1 MTTLHLLAAPENGTR
16 ASAEDVLLPL
26 LIQLAVIIVAARV
39 FAVVFRK
46 IRQPGVVGE
55 IAAGLAL
62 GPSLLEHF
70 FPEFSTALFHP
81 TLRGMTPEASKE
93 LFDWILTTLSQL
105 GLVFLLFLIGLEVD
119 FGHLRWH
126 GKSALA
132 ISVCGVALPF
142 ALGLGLAA
150 VMLPHIGEVK
160 SELGFA
166 LFLATALSITAIPV
180 LGRMLIELNITRTR
194 IGAIA
199 IAAAAVDDAM
209 GWILLAAVAAVVRA
223 NFSLGGTLLMIA
235 MTAGFALS
243 MIFVARPVLCHWVR
257 HVVEPGDGFIW
268 HIGLNALA
276 MLILILFAAAIATS
290 LIGVFA
296 LFGAFLL
303 GACLSDQQKFRQA
316 VSQRLWG
323 ITAAFFLP
331 IFFTYT
337 GLHTDVGSLESWQL
351 WALCGLVSATAIAG
365 KLGGCGLAAWLTGF
379 PGREAACIGSMM
391 NCRGLMEMIVINL
404 GDELGVIPKSV
415 YCMLVLM
422 ALVTTFMTTPVVLWL
437 MHGTELEP
445 HILRSGFLASPRPVG
460 KHPAMTTEQP

>member
-1 MTTLHLLAAPENGTR
+1 MTTLHLLAAAENGPR

-26 LIQLAVIIVAARV
+26 LVQLAVIIVAARL

-46 IRQPGVVGE
+46 IKQPGVVGE

-62 GPSLLEHF
+62 GPSLLGHF
-70 FPEFSTALFHP
+70 FPDFSTALFHP
-81 TLRGMTPEASKE
+81 TIHGMTPEASKE

-132 ISVCGVALPF
+132 ISVSGVALPF

-160 SELGFA
+160 SEFGFA

-235 MTAGFALS
+235 MTAGFALF
-243 MIFVARPVLCHWVR
+243 MIFLGRPLLCRWVR
-257 HVVEPGDGFIW
+257 RALGPGDGQ
-268 HIGLNALA
+268 IGLNALA
-276 MLILILFAAAIATS
+276 MLIVILFAASIATS

-337 GLHTDVGSLESWQL
+337 GLHTDVGTLESWQL
-351 WALCGLVSATAIAG
+351 WLLCGLVSATAIAG

-445 HILRSGFLASPRPVG
+445 LILRSGFLASPRPVG
-460 KHPAMTTEQP
+460 KDPAMTTEPP